1 MLGFNLP
8 TYLQRLKMLAEQC
21 ANWAT
26 RSKYWAQMALTG
38 VGITQIEAGTETL
51 VVGGPEDVFKY
62 YIVNDDLHTVTFW
75 LTNVPIVGTSF
86 QIRNNG
92 FGIVQIQAWNEGI
105 INSPGTLILRGH
117 GSVVS
122 LVALRAEENGIPA
135 MWDLIGDVQ
144 PL

>member
-21 ANWAT
+21 AHWAE
-26 RSKYWAQMALTG
+26 RSKHWAQVALTKIHP
-38 VGITQIEAGTETL
+38 VKIEAGTDTL
-51 VVGGPEDVFKY
+51 IVGGAEDAFKY
-62 YIVNDDLHTVTFW
+62 FIVNDDLNTVTFW
-75 LTNVPIVGTSF
+75 LTNVPVVGTSF

-92 FGIVQIQAWNEGI
+92 HGIVQVQGWNDGI
-105 INSPGTLILRGH
+105 VNSTGSLILRGH

-122 LVALRAEENGIPA
+122 LVALRAEEQGVPA
-135 MWDLIGDVQ
+135 MWDIIGDVR